1 MTMSSSSRRP
11 KTLVLSVSFTM
22 SASSSCLQTP
32 QKIALRSHYIIQF
45 WVCVNCYAH
54 FFLLKA
60 ICYAMNEWTK
70 RYERSEEVNNNFLFK
85 ARDGPTQSSP
95 LIGKYCGNAIF
106 PTIHSSGSSL
116 WFKYVTAAEG
126 RTFGRNYD
134 LFYTSTDQ
142 GMGCGGTLY
151 NTRGVVTS
159 PNFPQAYAQLSN
171 CQWTLKVPPGQKI
184 ELRFTRKEKIL
195 RHFFSGF
202 ASSAALRR
210 RCCRMQRYC

>member
-1 MTMSSSSRRP
+1 M
-11 KTLVLSVSFTM
+11 
-22 SASSSCLQTP
+22 
-32 QKIALRSHYIIQF
+32 
-45 WVCVNCYAH
+45 
-54 FFLLKA
+54 
-60 ICYAMNEWTK
+60 
-70 RYERSEEVNNNFLFK
+70 
-85 ARDGPTQSSP
+85 
-95 LIGKYCGNAIF
+95 IGKYCGNAIF

-126 RTFGRNYD
+126 RTLGRNYD

-202 ASSAALRR
+202 ASSAASSLLSHAAILLAYI
-210 RCCRMQRYC
+210 MQEPENCVLITFVSSTSRPRDNHSLSQLNRS